1 MLLWIMAAGVA
12 FGFIFILAILLAT
25 RMWNRGVIFG
35 RIQGMEIMDVSL
47 SMLAK
52 RVDDRRGVLA
62 SPETVPAEFRQKTDQ
77 EVIEW
82 AESVVSKWRSLR
94 RSL

>member
-1 MLLWIMAAGVA
+1 MLVWILAAGAGLGLIVIVA
-12 FGFIFILAILLAT
+12 IFISM
-25 RMWNRGVIFG
+25 RMWTRGVIFG
-35 RIQGMEIMDVSL
+35 QIQGMETMDASL

-52 RVDDRRGVLA
+52 RVDDRRGVIA
-62 SPETVPAEFRQKTDQ
+62 AGETVPAEFRQRTDQ

>member
-1 MLLWIMAAGVA
+1 MLLWIMAAGVVL
-12 FGFIFILAILLAT
+12 GFLVILAIVLAT
-25 RMWNRGVIFG
+25 RMWNRGVVFG
-35 RIQGMEIMDVSL
+35 RVQGMELMDASL
-47 SMLAK
+47 SMLAN
-52 RVDDRRGVLA
+52 RVDDRRSVLA
-62 SPETVPAEFRQKTDQ
+62 ARETVPAEFRQKTDQ